1 MKYLIIGAGGTGGTV
16 GFYLT
21 LAGRDVTLAARG
33 EHLRV
38 MQEKGLTMSRP
49 WCHTRQTIAVK
60 TLDTEAVSAAAGQN
74 AACAESVAGGAQQDA
89 PSGTPDVIL
98 VCVKGYSLDSVVPLI
113 RQTAGPSTIVIPIL
127 NIYGTGEKLQE
138 KLPELTV
145 LDGCI
150 YVAANIREPGT
161 LVQNGE
167 ILRVIFGLRD
177 ESTASPEQMARLEE
191 IQEDMRACGIDGCFS
206 HHVRRDCLKK
216 FSYVSPAG
224 AAGLFYDATAGD
236 FQKAGP
242 QREMLI
248 AMMREITALAD
259 AMGCGFD
266 EDCVKKNLDIM
277 SKLDPASGTSMQRN
291 IAAGRPSEIDGLVY
305 EVVRMGERF
314 GVSVPTYQA
323 AATLLKK
330 KYGEG

>member
-1 MKYLIIGAGGTGGTV
+1 MKYFIIGAGGTGGTM

-38 MQEKGLTMSRP
+38 LREKGLTMSRP

-60 TLDTEAVSAAAGQN
+60 TLDTETVSAA
-74 AACAESVAGGAQQDA
+74 VL
-89 PSGTPDVIL
+89 SGTPDVIL

-177 ESTASPEQMARLEE
+177 EAAASPELMARLEE
-191 IQEDMRACGIDGCFS
+191 IQEDMRACGIDGCLS

-224 AAGLFYDATAGD
+224 AAGLFYDASAGD
-236 FQKAGP
+236 FRKEGP

-277 SKLDPASGTSMQRN
+277 SRLDPASGTSMQRD

-305 EVVRMGERF
+305 EVVRMGERY

-323 AATLLKK
+323 AAALLKR